1 MNTSLTQTT
10 SLKPVTKWVG
20 GKRQLLPQLQKFK
33 PKNYNTYFEPFV
45 GGGALLFSLQ
55 PQNAVINDANSS
67 LINMYQV
74 IKKKPEEL
82 LKILE
87 KHAENNSK
95 EYYLDIRGTDRDG
108 RIEKMSNVEKA
119 ARLLYMLRVDFNGLY
134 RVNKK
139 GQFNVP
145 YGRNKNPK
153 IANHEN
159 IMSVSNYFNSCNINF
174 LNVDFEESV
183 QEVQENDFVYFD
195 PPYIPLSLTADFTSY
210 TEGGFTF
217 DDQKR
222 LRDTFF
228 RLSSIGAHV
237 MLSNSD
243 TPLTRELYAEAN
255 IHEVSASRA
264 INSNAKKRGK
274 IGELII
280 TNY

>member
-87 KHAENNSK
+87 KHAKNNSK
-95 EYYLDIRGTDRDG
+95 EYYLDIRSTDRDG
-108 RIEKMSNVEKA
+108 RIEKMSDVEKA

-139 GQFNVP
+139 GQFCADVKILWLNFSPRNV
-145 YGRNKNPK
+145 
-153 IANHEN
+153 
-159 IMSVSNYFNSCNINF
+159 C
-174 LNVDFEESV
+174 
-183 QEVQENDFVYFD
+183 
-195 PPYIPLSLTADFTSY
+195 
-210 TEGGFTF
+210 
-217 DDQKR
+217 
-222 LRDTFF
+222 
-228 RLSSIGAHV
+228 
-237 MLSNSD
+237 
-243 TPLTRELYAEAN
+243 
-255 IHEVSASRA
+255 
-264 INSNAKKRGK
+264 
-274 IGELII
+274 
-280 TNY
+280 

>member
-1 MNTSLTQTT
+1 
-10 SLKPVTKWVG
+10 
-20 GKRQLLPQLQKFK
+20 
-33 PKNYNTYFEPFV
+33 
-45 GGGALLFSLQ
+45 
-55 PQNAVINDANSS
+55 
-67 LINMYQV
+67 MYQV

-87 KHAENNSK
+87 KHAKNNSK
-95 EYYLDIRGTDRDG
+95 EYYLDIRSTDRDG
-108 RIEKMSNVEKA
+108 RIEKMSDVEKA

-153 IANHEN
+153 IVDREN
-159 IMSVSNYFNSCNINF
+159 IMAVSNYFNSCNIDF
-174 LNVDFEESV
+174 LSGDFEDSV

-195 PPYIPLSLTADFTSY
+195 PPYIPLSSTSNFTSY
-210 TEGGFTF
+210 TECGFSL

-228 RLSSIGAHV
+228 RLSNIGAHV

-243 TPLTRELYAEAN
+243 TPLTRQLYAGAN
-255 IHEVSASRA
+255 FHEVSALRN
-264 INSNAKKRGK
+264 INPYEKTRGK
-274 IGELII
+274 VGELII

>member
-1 MNTSLTQTT
+1 
-10 SLKPVTKWVG
+10 
-20 GKRQLLPQLQKFK
+20 
-33 PKNYNTYFEPFV
+33 
-45 GGGALLFSLQ
+45 
-55 PQNAVINDANSS
+55 NDANSS

-95 EYYLDIRGTDRDG
+95 EYYLDIRSTDRDG

-210 TEGGFTF
+210 
-217 DDQKR
+217 
-222 LRDTFF
+222 
-228 RLSSIGAHV
+228 
-237 MLSNSD
+237 M
-243 TPLTRELYAEAN
+243 
-255 IHEVSASRA
+255 
-264 INSNAKKRGK
+264 
-274 IGELII
+274 
-280 TNY
+280 